1 MKGILVTRW
10 DDKLGIVVEGKYPA
24 TLEISEDHMMRIFTT
39 HAMGGGEAGFL
50 SMMVEDIN
58 IASYYT
64 GLPKEGSSQYYI
76 ALILDKDE
84 ADNADQFEEA
94 LIETTNNLL
103 PEIKSPA
110 FSEILKRNFFK
121 IPQLLEMTEEMRY
134 ANIFKNEKRVKVL
147 QKLGYGAT
155 TLDEVQKWLSDQF
168 EEEIL
173 DLENV
178 LLPFEKNKMI
188 LKLKVET
195 GENNEE
201 LDCVFLIKDAFI
213 MRSPAEKLYKM
224 AKEGAIPEMGKIF
237 KEYIKEVEDYFREYK
252 LDDKDNIEIANL
264 ISDPDLN
271 YLISILR

>member
-195 GENNEE
+195 E
-201 LDCVFLIKDAFI
+201 KI
-213 MRSPAEKLYKM
+213 MR
-224 AKEGAIPEMGKIF
+224 
-237 KEYIKEVEDYFREYK
+237 
-252 LDDKDNIEIANL
+252 N
-264 ISDPDLN
+264 
-271 YLISILR
+271 